1 MEVLMENI
9 LKAFEEKIS
18 IAVQKVK
25 TLKEEKDKLENRVKE
40 LEGIIKAKDIEIER
54 LSVEKT
60 AIKSQIEKLLSEL
73 ESIET

>member
-1 MEVLMENI
+1 MENI

-40 LEGIIKAKDIEIER
+40 LEGIIKAKDVEIER
-54 LSVEKT
+54 LSAEKT

>member
-1 MEVLMENI
+1 MENI